1 MSLEFLIS
9 KIQNNNF
16 LLIGRAGVDIYPDPP
31 GTKTEN
37 ANTYVTHLGGSS
49 ANMGVQLKKYG
60 GSCSLLTRVSNDALG
75 KFALNQLDHYGV
87 NRDLIKLED
96 NESRISFAIVETTI
110 EDHQSIIYRHKAA
123 DLFLNKSDIENAK
136 IHNYECILI
145 TGTSL
150 AAQPSR
156 DAVLY
161 ALKLAKEHNIPVIMD
176 IDYRPYTWES
186 AEKAK
191 DVYNLACD
199 YCSGVIGNDDEFAI
213 LSGNYDEGLNY
224 AKKLSSKCDLVIFKM
239 GEKGSITFSQN
250 LEIIKGIFPVKPLK
264 PTGAGDSFMGS
275 LIGALLKNY
284 DLEKA
289 IEIGSAAAAIVVTKV
304 GCAPAMPDLDEVL
317 EFMNNNKIN
326 KGDKN
331 AHTTV

>member
-9 KIQNNNF
+9 KIQNNKF

-37 ANTYVTHLGGSS
+37 ANNYVTHLGGSS
-49 ANMGVQLKKYG
+49 ANMGVQLTKYG

-87 NRDLIKLED
+87 NRNLIKLED
-96 NESRISFAIVETTI
+96 KESRISFAIVESTV

-123 DLFLNKSDIENAK
+123 DLFLNKNDIENSN
-136 IHNYECILI
+136 IQNYQCILI

-150 AAQPSR
+150 AAEPSR
-156 DAVLY
+156 SAVLY
-161 ALKLAKEHNIPVIMD
+161 ALEIAKEKNIPVIMD

-186 AEKAK
+186 ADKAK
-191 DVYNLACD
+191 QIYNIASD
-199 YCSGVIGNDDEFAI
+199 YCSGIIGNDDEFAV
-213 LSGNYDEGLNY
+213 LSGSYEEGFNY
-224 AKKLSSKCDLVIFKM
+224 AKKKSSNCDLVIYKM
-239 GEKGSITFSQN
+239 GEKGSITFAN
-250 LEIIKGIFPVKPLK
+250 NEEIKKGIFPVKPLK
-264 PTGAGDSFMGS
+264 PTGAGDAFMGS

-284 DLEKA
+284 DLQKA
-289 IEIGSAAAAIVVTKV
+289 LEIGSAAAAIVVTKV

-317 EFMNNNKIN
+317 DFMKSNNIK
-326 KGDKN
+326 KGD
-331 AHTTV
+331 T